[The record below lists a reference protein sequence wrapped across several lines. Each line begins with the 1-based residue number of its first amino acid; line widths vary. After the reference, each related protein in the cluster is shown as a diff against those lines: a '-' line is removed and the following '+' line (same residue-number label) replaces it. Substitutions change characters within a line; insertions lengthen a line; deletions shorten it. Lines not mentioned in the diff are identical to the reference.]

1 VKLSLVL
8 CSIIG
13 GALIVACASSGPSP
27 QTDVSNTLCVPKQ
40 TLRCYCDDGIDDG
53 TQVCSDD
60 GKLSPCSCP
69 KKVPTGTSGGPR
81 PQPTSTGTTPPPP
94 PPINKCGDGN
104 LDKGEACDDGNTT
117 DGDGCSSKCQ
127 PDGAPASGESCPG
140 QPLTLWQGSTLA
152 LAGTTGGFGDDVQT
166 SCVESNAPDRV
177 YAITPSA
184 DGFMG
189 IDATFAAGY
198 DAVVEIRRDT
208 CDAQSASLQ
217 CTDTFSLP
225 LDNVVEVKANHTYYV
240 IIDGD
245 SSGAAGAYI
254 IKLGLP

>member
-13 GALIVACASSGPSP
+13 GVLIVACASSGPSP

-69 KKVPTGTSGGPR
+69 TKKPSGTSGGPV
-81 PQPTSTGTTPPPP
+81 PTGSGTTPPPP
-94 PPINKCGDGN
+94 PPPPVNKCGDGN

-117 DGDGCSSKCQ
+117 DGDGCSAKCQ
-127 PDGAPASGESCPG
+127 PDGAPASSESCPG
-140 QPLTLWQGSTLA
+140 QPLTLWQGSTLT
-152 LAGTTGGFGDDVQT
+152 LQGTTEGSNDDVQT
-166 SCVESNAPDRV
+166 SCVESNAPDRI
-177 YAITPSA
+177 YAIQPSA

-189 IDATFAAGY
+189 IDAEFGAAY
-198 DAVVEIRRDT
+198 DAVIEIRRDT
-208 CDAQSASLQ
+208 CDSASAQVQ
-217 CTDTFSLP
+217 CTDTFSLAFK
-225 LDNVVEVKANHTYYV
+225 NVVEVKANHTYYV

-245 SSGAAGAYI
+245 SSSAAGAYI
-254 IKLGLP
+254 INLTLP